1 MTEYIK
7 VPLERIAVLVGPK
20 GSTKELIEEK
30 STTTL
35 NIDSDSGNVEIQDSR
50 DTLKGVRAREVVH
63 AIARGFSPEK
73 ALKLFDNED
82 LMFETIDLSNIAR
95 EEKDLERIKGRII
108 GSDGKTR
115 DLFENLTNTNISVYG
130 KTVSLI
136 GYPEQNAVARK
147 GIDMLLKG
155 AAHGLVY
162 KFLEKNRS
170 ELKQSEM
177 GLY

>member
-30 STTTL
+30 STATL
-35 NIDSDSGNVEIQDSR
+35 NIDSDSGNVEILDPK
-50 DTLKGVRAREVVH
+50 DALKGMRAREVVH

-82 LMFETIDLSNIAR
+82 LMFEIIDLSNIAR
-95 EEKDLERIKGRII
+95 TEKDLERIKGRII

-136 GYPEQNAVARK
+136 GFPEQNKVARK
-147 GIDMLLKG
+147 GIDMLLEG
-155 AAHGLVY
+155 AAHGPVY
-162 KFLEKNRS
+162 KFLERKKS
-170 ELKQSEM
+170 EIKQVEM
-177 GLY
+177 S